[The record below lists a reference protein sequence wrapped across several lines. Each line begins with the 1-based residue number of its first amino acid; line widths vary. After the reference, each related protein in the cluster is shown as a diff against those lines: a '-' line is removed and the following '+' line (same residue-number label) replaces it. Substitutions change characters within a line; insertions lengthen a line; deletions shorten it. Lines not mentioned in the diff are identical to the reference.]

1 MTGEVGMKF
10 RLALAALAA
19 ALAAPALAH
28 HSFAMFDTTREIQLA
43 NMTVREWQWT
53 SPHTWLFAIAANGD
67 RYTIEG
73 GNPGLMRRQGFTK
86 GSMAPGMRVTVYMAP
101 LRNGQ
106 KGGAINAVIL
116 PGGQMLGERKH

>member
-1 MTGEVGMKF
+1 MKF
-10 RLALAALAA
+10 RLAIAALAA
-19 ALAAPALAH
+19 VAAAPVLAH

-53 SPHTWLFAIAANGD
+53 SPHTWLFAVAANGD
-67 RYTIEG
+67 RYSLEG

-86 GSMAPGMRVTVYMAP
+86 GSMAPGMRVTIYMAP

-106 KGGAINAVIL
+106 KGGAINAVVL